1 MLEEAFEGAYAQ
13 PWDYDDE
20 KDRED
25 DNLSIVSAYAKRAK
39 DMAQVRDDQ
48 AEGDE
53 PPADKEKV
61 AEDDKFAWTR
71 VAPALPDRFAA
82 IWEKNP
88 LGTYKVRQRVM
99 SKIPQIQNISK
110 TPEFPTHVGLKPHY
124 MDSQLASWD
133 SRTREILR
141 TLTVLHG
148 RLSKEWPMS
157 AEDPLSAE
165 DVLETAFGMATA
177 LSRSLDQGRKA
188 LVDRRFKS
196 IDIADDEPQPLFSA
210 EDLKHLERFD
220 KLKRTLSSRGN
231 GGKGKGGKGKGTS
244 YRYQPYGKRDDNRG
258 RGKGGWNNNYN
269 NNNKGKGSKDSN
281 KFSFLQVYD
290 NAKKG

>member
-1 MLEEAFEGAYAQ
+1 
-13 PWDYDDE
+13 
-20 KDRED
+20 
-25 DNLSIVSAYAKRAK
+25 
-39 DMAQVRDDQ
+39 
-48 AEGDE
+48 
-53 PPADKEKV
+53 
-61 AEDDKFAWTR
+61 
-71 VAPALPDRFAA
+71 
-82 IWEKNP
+82 
-88 LGTYKVRQRVM
+88 M

-188 LVDRRFKS
+188 LVDR
-196 IDIADDEPQPLFSA
+196 
-210 EDLKHLERFD
+210 
-220 KLKRTLSSRGN
+220 
-231 GGKGKGGKGKGTS
+231 
-244 YRYQPYGKRDDNRG
+244 
-258 RGKGGWNNNYN
+258 
-269 NNNKGKGSKDSN
+269 
-281 KFSFLQVYD
+281 
-290 NAKKG
+290 

>member
-1 MLEEAFEGAYAQ
+1 
-13 PWDYDDE
+13 
-20 KDRED
+20 
-25 DNLSIVSAYAKRAK
+25 
-39 DMAQVRDDQ
+39 
-48 AEGDE
+48 
-53 PPADKEKV
+53 
-61 AEDDKFAWTR
+61 
-71 VAPALPDRFAA
+71 
-82 IWEKNP
+82 
-88 LGTYKVRQRVM
+88 
-99 SKIPQIQNISK
+99 
-110 TPEFPTHVGLKPHY
+110 
-124 MDSQLASWD
+124 
-133 SRTREILR
+133 
-141 TLTVLHG
+141 
-148 RLSKEWPMS
+148 MS

-177 LSRSLDQGRKA
+177 LSWSQDQGRKA

-258 RGKGGWNNNYN
+258 RGKGSWNNNYN
-269 NNNKGKGSKDSN
+269 NNNKGKGHKDSN

-290 NAKKG
+290 NAKND